1 VPVDPKRSTGREEA
15 DWKIEKASLMD
26 RTFHQVEE
34 IFYVWK
40 TELRLETLAASRQKQ
55 QGFWAID
62 MSFELGT
69 ESKHC

>member
-1 VPVDPKRSTGREEA
+1 
-15 DWKIEKASLMD
+15 MD